1 MPDNEVAEFRQSK
14 GEKMVGKA
22 RESLL
27 SPYRAL
33 DLTDEKGF
41 LCGKILGDL
50 GADVIK
56 IEAPL
61 GDPARNIGP
70 FYRDI
75 ADPEK
80 SLSWFAYNTSKRGIT
95 LNLHTADGRD
105 IFKRLVETADF
116 VIESFAPGH
125 MEKLGLGYQDLNQI
139 NSKVIMTSITPFG
152 QNGPYKD
159 YKASDLVVLAM
170 GGYLYLCGD
179 ADRPPVRISLDQA
192 YAHAAVEAATGTII
206 ALYYRESSGE
216 GQHVDVSAQECC
228 MSMLYNAKPF
238 WFLNQKILK
247 REGHFWLG
255 VSGQVQQ
262 MIWPCRDGAVTFFI
276 IGGKSGA
283 RTNQALVDW
292 MDSEGMADG
301 FLRSIHWESLD
312 MVKVSQEFLIRIG
325 ESLKGFFAKH
335 TASELYEGALKR
347 RLMLYPLS
355 TIKDLIENAQLAA
368 RKYWVKVEHLEL
380 GGGFFYPG
388 AFVKLSETPIDIKRR
403 APLIGEHNVEIYN
416 EIGIS
421 KKELTALKQ
430 ANVI

>member
-228 MSMLYNAKPF
+228 ISMLYNAKPF

-247 REGHFWLG
+247 R
-255 VSGQVQQ
+255 
-262 MIWPCRDGAVTFFI
+262 
-276 IGGKSGA
+276 
-283 RTNQALVDW
+283 
-292 MDSEGMADG
+292 
-301 FLRSIHWESLD
+301 
-312 MVKVSQEFLIRIG
+312 
-325 ESLKGFFAKH
+325 
-335 TASELYEGALKR
+335 
-347 RLMLYPLS
+347 
-355 TIKDLIENAQLAA
+355 
-368 RKYWVKVEHLEL
+368 
-380 GGGFFYPG
+380 
-388 AFVKLSETPIDIKRR
+388 
-403 APLIGEHNVEIYN
+403 
-416 EIGIS
+416 
-421 KKELTALKQ
+421 
-430 ANVI
+430 